1 MTTHISKFGMRTLF
15 AAGLALAMVFG
26 VQPKPAQASHGVAAF
41 VVGALIGGAAVHHY
55 SKRKKKR
62 YRRVSYSSYD
72 LHHGGY
78 YRKHYRKRYYR
89 KRYYRKHHGR
99 HHH

>member
-1 MTTHISKFGMRTLF
+1 MTRISSRFGMRTLF
-15 AAGLALAMVFG
+15 AAGLALAVG
-26 VQPKPAQASHGVAAF
+26 VGIQTKPAQANHGVAAF
-41 VVGALIGGAAVHHY
+41 VVGALIGGAVVHHY
-55 SKRKKKR
+55 AKRKKKR
-62 YRRVSYSSYD
+62 YRRVSYSYYD
-72 LHHGGY
+72 PHYGGY